1 MKYFIEGVIIM
12 NDFYNKNAKVFIE
25 NTFNVD
31 MSEQY
36 KFLEKHIPK
45 TGKILDI
52 GFGSGRDSLYFSNN
66 YEVVSIDNSE
76 VFIEEGKKILKNKI
90 LLMDVRDMT
99 FSEEFDAIWAC
110 ASLLHI
116 PFNELPYVLDKC
128 YRALKKD
135 GVMYMSFKYGTFE
148 GIRNGRYFTD
158 LDEDKLKKIVE
169 LTKFTIKDLKITK
182 DVRPDRDEKWLNIIL
197 FK

>member
-1 MKYFIEGVIIM
+1 M